1 MKKTTH
7 NFEKTLRRALA
18 MALALV
24 MTLSLTV
31 QAFAATSNWPATGDT
46 TVDRYMQNSGTFYNG
61 NSVIAP
67 KYSNFGGFINVYGVR
82 KGSEPDAYI
91 MTPTSID
98 FGDLK
103 SSKNNTADLELN
115 KAYDFSKPIRY
126 NVISEDGR
134 TFFAYAFAAEATSK
148 NTWTDADTQELL
160 GMAKLFTNTFYQ
172 IYLEMDKIAASK
184 TEIGSYHP
192 ANADMLGTLGYWL
205 GMSTAYFDLDAGET
219 SMNGNRLF
227 DSYEDK
233 WRIGG
238 DDAVQFMREYLQK
251 YIAKKGYSQVSPAA
265 LRIIYEQIIPEYLAY
280 AEQCRIAEPVIDRV
294 TIGGSVGS
302 INAAART
309 VTVKLPENV
318 DLSKLTVDVQVG
330 TGLVA
335 NSVAGSVT
343 QGTLAYQVTPYDPA
357 YGTKYTAL
365 SETWRIIIETGEPDN
380 LVTSFAVTTGG
391 VTRYARIDETHH
403 KISLNLPENTDL
415 SAITPVVVHTGTAVT
430 INGTDFT
437 GSKSFDFTNSETTPL
452 PLVVTNSNF
461 DLRTEYKVTITARK
475 SSENYITSYK
485 LGDAEGVINGDSIAI
500 TIPYAMDLAAVTP
513 EIAISEFAKLTA
525 PASLKEGENTY
536 TVTSED
542 GDVHTYK
549 VTITRTPVATGNRI
563 LSFAYGSIEG
573 DIDQVNGT
581 ITLALPAG
589 SLVSFAPTITVSPF
603 ATVTPASGEKQD
615 FKKPVTYTVTS
626 QEGYTN
632 TYTVTVSVS
641 QEPTENP
648 HKEKMES
655 LVKKITTRYS
665 RTTASAWEDWEWMNL
680 GFYQHKEG
688 NLDDGFTIAGC
699 IERLDTTTNVAMTNI
714 DRKIMTLTAR
724 GIDCSKLS
732 KYNNGEPFIDAKGNE
747 VDDFVSILYNY
758 RGGYT
763 INGPIFA
770 LIALDMGNYT
780 IPADA
785 FWTREK
791 LLETILNHKYLS
803 DGFGLDMVTM
813 LMQSIGPYMKDP
825 VYGKR
830 VTAKLEEGL
839 EIVLENFGD
848 KNVYKNPYGVQ
859 WGGVYTSEGS
869 AQIVCAMSAM
879 GVDCHTDPR
888 MSNGT
893 QSALTALLDYADFDE
908 GYFAHTNTTPKNA
921 LATYEGCYA
930 TQWYLGF
937 LKNGGAGH
945 SYSLYYRQFDF
956 SRKLSTEADIKSFT
970 LEGKQG
976 VIQEAEEGS
985 GADNIITVTLPTG
998 TPLKDMYPQVELS
1011 EGAKLIAPD
1020 LTSGIT
1026 FVKDIK
1032 TAFTVQAEDGKT
1044 TKTYY
1049 VVIKLSD
1056 EVEPSG
1062 AEIYTDTITLK
1073 DANILRD
1080 LDILGKT
1087 ITTGADSTDIELLID
1102 AGKDTANLLISA
1114 RISYEATATP
1124 SLDGKK
1130 VLDLSDWRTFTIT
1143 SGDGTNT
1150 RIYRIKA
1157 TARTQASISAFSLT
1171 IGGTVYDGV
1180 IDDKANTIT
1189 VSGVDDSNLSGT
1201 SFAPDVTLGPG
1212 TLVCSPAPG
1221 LPQDFSRTVQYIV
1234 AGNENV
1240 MSRTYTV
1247 SVLNKEGKLIS
1258 ASGNTGGDDDN
1269 PVTPATGAKIT
1280 AFSVLGV
1287 DGVIDQSAGA
1297 ITVTLPDGTDVT
1309 AVAPSVTVTAGAV
1322 VSPVSGEVVNLT
1334 APVVYTVTLGED
1346 TATYTVTVRYERST
1360 SQQLW
1365 DKLGD
1370 NTDVTDHQTSH
1381 TRRDWS

>member
-46 TVDRYMQNSGTFYNG
+46 TVDRYIQNSGTFYNG

-67 KYSNFGGFINVYGVR
+67 KYSNFGGFINVYGVP
-82 KGSEPDAYI
+82 KGSAASAYM

-126 NVISEDGR
+126 NVTSEDGR

-205 GMSTAYFDLDAGET
+205 GMSTAYFDLDEGET

-265 LRIIYEQIIPEYLAY
+265 LRIIYEQIVPEYLAY
-280 AEQCRIAEPVIDRV
+280 AEQCRVKEPVIDRV

-302 INAAART
+302 INTETRT
-309 VTVKLPENV
+309 VTVKLPEGA
-318 DLSKLTVDVQVG
+318 DRSQLTVQVEVG
-330 TGLVA
+330 TGLTA
-335 NSVAGSVT
+335 NQVAGSVT
-343 QGTLAYQVTPYDPA
+343 DRILAYQVTPYDPA
-357 YGTKYTAL
+357 YGTKYGAL
-365 SETWRIIIETGEPDN
+365 GATWRIIIETGEPDN
-380 LVTSFAVTTGG
+380 LVTSFAVTTEGK
-391 VTRYARIDETHH
+391 TRYAKIDETN
-403 KISLNLPENTDL
+403 KTIFLNLPEGTDL

-437 GSKSFDFTNSETTPL
+437 GSDSFDFTNSKTEPL

-461 DLRTEYKVTITARK
+461 DLRTEYKVTITAKK

-485 LGDAEGVINGDSIAI
+485 LGDAEGVINGDNIAI
-500 TIPYAMDLAAVTP
+500 TIPYAMDLAAVKP
-513 EIAISEFAKLTA
+513 EITFSEFAVLVEPDT
-525 PASLKEGENTY
+525 LKVGENTY

-542 GDVHTYK
+542 GRVRTYT
-549 VTITRTPVATGNRI
+549 VTITRTAVARGRQI
-563 LSFAYGSIEG
+563 LSFTYGAAAG
-573 DIDQVNGT
+573 VIDQVNGT
-581 ITLALPAG
+581 ISLVLPAG
-589 SLVSFAPTITVSPF
+589 TGTTFAPTIRVSDF
-603 ATVTPASGEKQD
+603 ATVTPASGEAQD
-615 FKKPVTYTVTS
+615 FSKPVQYKVKAQNGS
-626 QEGYTN
+626 TN
-632 TYTVTVSVS
+632 TYTVTVTVS
-641 QEPTENP
+641 QEQAENP
-648 HKEKMES
+648 YKAKMES
-655 LVKKITTRYS
+655 LVGKINQRYS
-665 RTTASAWEDWEWMNL
+665 RTTAGAWEDWEWMNL
-680 GFYQHKEG
+680 GFYQKKLG
-688 NLDDGFTIAGC
+688 NLDDGFSIAEC
-699 IERLDTTTNVAMTNI
+699 IKRLDTTTNVAMTNI

-732 KYNNGEPFIDAKGNE
+732 QYNNGEPFLDAKGNK
-747 VDDFVSILYNY
+747 VDDLAAVLYNY
-758 RGGYT
+758 SGGWT

-780 IPADA
+780 IPENAL
-785 FWTREK
+785 WTRDK
-791 LLETILNHKYLS
+791 LLETILTHKYLS

-813 LMQSIGPYMKDP
+813 LMQSIAPYQNDP
-825 VYGKR
+825 VYGER
-830 VTAKLEEGL
+830 VKAKLWEGFD
-839 EIVLENFGD
+839 IVMDSFGTD
-848 KNVYKNPYGVQ
+848 PFDNPFGVQ
-859 WGGVYTSEGS
+859 WGGVYTSEGAS
-869 AQIVCAMSAM
+869 QIICALSAM
-879 GVDCHTDPR
+879 GVDVHTDVR
-888 MSNGT
+888 LNNGKD
-893 QSALTALLDYADFDE
+893 SVLTSFLNYADFDE
-908 GYFAHTNTTPKNA
+908 GYFAHSNTTPKNA
-921 LATYEGCYA
+921 MATYQGCYA

-937 LKNGGAGH
+937 LNNGGAGH
-945 SYSLYYRQFDF
+945 PYSLYYQRFDF
-956 SRKLSTEADIKSFT
+956 SRKLSTEADIKSFA
-970 LEGKQG
+970 LEGKEG
-976 VIQEAEEGS
+976 VFTTEGE
-985 GADNIITVTLPTG
+985 DNIITVTLPTG
-998 TPLKDMYPQVELS
+998 TPLNDMHPQIELS
-1011 EGAKLIAPD
+1011 DYATILAPD
-1020 LTSGIT
+1020 LTGGIT
-1026 FVKDIK
+1026 FVKDTK

-1049 VVIKLSD
+1049 VVVKLSD
-1056 EVEPSG
+1056 EEKPSG
-1062 AEIYTDTITLK
+1062 AEIYTDTIMLK

-1080 LDILGKT
+1080 LDILGKN
-1087 ITTGADSTDIELLID
+1087 ITTGTDSTDIEVLLD
-1102 AGKDTANLLISA
+1102 AGKDTSNLMIYA
-1114 RISYEATATP
+1114 RLSYGATASP
-1124 SLDGKK
+1124 ALDGKK
-1130 VLDLSDWRTFTIT
+1130 GMNLSDWTTFTIT

-1150 RIYRIKA
+1150 QTYRIKA

-1171 IGGTVYDGV
+1171 IGGTVYDGI
-1180 IDDKANTIT
+1180 IDNKANTIT
-1189 VSGVDDSNLSGT
+1189 VSGVDDSNLSST

-1212 TLVCSPAPG
+1212 TKVCSPAPG
-1221 LPQDFSRTVQYIV
+1221 LPQDFSKAVQYIV
-1234 AGNENV
+1234 AGDENV
-1240 MSRTYTV
+1240 VSRTYTV
-1247 SVLNKEGKLIS
+1247 SVLNREGKLIS
-1258 ASGNTGGDDDN
+1258 ASGSGGGDT
-1269 PVTPATGAKIT
+1269 PVTPVTGAKIT

-1297 ITVTLPDGTDVT
+1297 ITVTLPAGTDVT
-1309 AVAPSVTVTAGAV
+1309 ALAPSVTGTAGAV

-1346 TATYTVTVRYERST
+1346 TSSYTVTVKYERSV

-1381 TRRDWS
+1381 TKRDWS

>member
-7 NFEKTLRRALA
+7 NFHKPLRRALA

-24 MTLSLTV
+24 MALSLAV
-31 QAFAATSNWPATGDT
+31 QAFAAIGNWPATGDT

-61 NSVIAP
+61 DTVIAP
-67 KYSNFGGFINVYGVR
+67 KYSNFGGFINVYGVP
-82 KGSEPDAYI
+82 KGSAASAYV
-91 MTPTSID
+91 MTPTSVD

-103 SSKNNTADLELN
+103 SSKNNTVDLELN
-115 KAYDFSKPIRY
+115 RAYDFSEPIRY
-126 NVISEDGR
+126 HVTSEDGR
-134 TFFAYAFAAEATSK
+134 TFFAYAFAAEATGK
-148 NTWTDADTQELL
+148 DTWTEADTQELL
-160 GMAKLFTNTFYQ
+160 GMAELFTNTFYQ
-172 IYLEMDKIAASK
+172 IYLEMDKIAASR
-184 TEIGSYHP
+184 TEVGSYHP
-192 ANADMLGTLGYWL
+192 ANADMLSTLGYWL
-205 GMSTAYFDLDAGET
+205 GMSTAYFDLDEGET

-238 DDAVQFMREYLQK
+238 EDAVQFMREYLQR
-251 YIAKKGYSQVSPAA
+251 YVTKKGYSQVSPAA
-265 LRIIYEQIIPEYLAY
+265 LRIIYEKIVPEYLAY
-280 AEQCRIAEPVIDRV
+280 AEEYRIAEPVIDRV

-302 INAAART
+302 INAEART
-309 VTVKLPENV
+309 ATVKLPETADRS
-318 DLSKLTVDVQVG
+318 DLMAEVQVG
-330 TGLVA
+330 VGLVA

-343 QGTLAYQVTPYDPA
+343 QGSLAYQVTPYDPA
-357 YGTKYTAL
+357 YGTRYTAL

-380 LVTSFAVTTGG
+380 LVTSFAVTTDG
-391 VTRYARIDETHH
+391 VTRYAKINETDHT
-403 KISLNLPENTDL
+403 IFLNLPVGTGL
-415 SAITPVVVHTGTAVT
+415 SAITPVVAHTGTEVK
-430 INGTDFT
+430 INGVSFD
-437 GSKSFDFTNSETTPL
+437 GSGSFDFTNSETEPL
-452 PLVVTNSNF
+452 TLTVTNSNF
-461 DLRTEYKVTITARK
+461 DLRTDYKVTITAQK

-485 LGDAEGVINGDSIAI
+485 LGDAEGVINGNNIAI
-500 TIPYAMDLAAVTP
+500 TIPYAMDLATVEP
-513 EIAISEFAKLTA
+513 EIAVSEFAALTA

-536 TVTSED
+536 TVTSQGGAER
-542 GDVHTYK
+542 VYT

-563 LSFAYGSIEG
+563 LSFAYGSIAG
-573 DIDQVNGT
+573 AIDQVKGT

-589 SLVSFAPTITVSPF
+589 SPVSFVPTITVSPF
-603 ATVTPASGEKQD
+603 AEVTPASGEKQD
-615 FKKPVTYTVTS
+615 FSKPVTYTVTS
-626 QEGYTN
+626 QAGYTN
-632 TYTVTVSVS
+632 TYTITVSIS

-648 HKEKMES
+648 HKADMES
-655 LVKKITTRYS
+655 LVQKITTRYS

-680 GFYQHKEG
+680 GFYQHKRP
-688 NLDDGFTIAGC
+688 NLDNGFSIAEC
-699 IERLDTTTNVAMTNI
+699 IVRLDTTTNVAMTNI

-732 KYNNGEPFIDAKGNE
+732 QYNNGEPYVDAKGNK
-747 VDDFVSILYNY
+747 VDNLTKVLYNY
-758 RGGYT
+758 RGGWT

-785 FWTREK
+785 FWTRDK

-813 LMQSIGPYMKDP
+813 LMQSIGPYMDDP
-825 VYGKR
+825 VYGER
-830 VTAKLEEGL
+830 VRAKLDEGL
-839 EIVLENFGD
+839 EIVLDSFGS

-893 QSALTALLDYADFDE
+893 QSALTALLDYADYSE
-908 GYFAHTNTTPKNA
+908 GYFAHSNTTPKNA
-921 LATYEGCYA
+921 MATYQGCYA

-937 LKNGGAGH
+937 LNNGGAGH
-945 SYSLYYRQFDF
+945 PYSLYYRQFDF
-956 SRKLSTEADIKSFT
+956 SRKLSTEAEIHSFT
-970 LEGKQG
+970 LEGKAG
-976 VIQEAEEGS
+976 EFTTEGE
-985 GADNIITVTLPTG
+985 DNIITVTLPTG
-998 TPLKDMYPQVELS
+998 TPLNDMHPQLQLS
-1011 EGAKLIAPD
+1011 DYATLLAPD
-1020 LTSGIT
+1020 LTGGIT
-1026 FVKDIK
+1026 FVKDTK

-1049 VVIKLSD
+1049 VVVKLSD
-1056 EVEPSG
+1056 EEKPSG
-1062 AEIYTDTITLK
+1062 AEIYTDTIMLK

-1080 LDILGKT
+1080 LDILGKN
-1087 ITTGADSTDIELLID
+1087 ITAGTDSTDIELLLD
-1102 AGKDTANLLISA
+1102 AGKDTSNLMIYA
-1114 RISYEATATP
+1114 RLSYGATASP
-1124 SLDGKK
+1124 ALDGKK
-1130 VLDLSDWRTFTIT
+1130 GMNLSDWTTFTIT

-1150 RIYRIKA
+1150 RTYRIKA
-1157 TARTQASISAFSLT
+1157 TARTQASIAAFSLT

-1180 IDDKANTIT
+1180 IDNKANTIT
-1189 VSGVDDSNLSGT
+1189 VSGVDDSDLSST
-1201 SFAPDVTLGPG
+1201 SFAPEVTLGPE

-1221 LPQDFSRTVQYIV
+1221 LAQDFSRTVQYIV
-1234 AGNENV
+1234 AGNEKV
-1240 MSRTYTV
+1240 LSRTYTV

-1258 ASGNTGGDDDN
+1258 ASGSGGGDT
-1269 PVTPATGAKIT
+1269 PVTPVPGAKIT

-1287 DGVIDQSAGA
+1287 DGVINQSVGT

-1322 VSPVSGEVVNLT
+1322 VSPVPGEVVNLT

-1346 TATYTVTVRYERST
+1346 TAAYTVTVKYERSV

>member
-7 NFEKTLRRALA
+7 NFKKPLRRALA

-46 TVDRYMQNSGTFYNG
+46 TVDRYIQNSGTFYNG

-67 KYSNFGGFINVYGVR
+67 KYSSFGGFINVYGVR
-82 KGSEPDAYI
+82 KGSAANAYV

-115 KAYDFSKPIRY
+115 KAYDFSEPIRY
-126 NVISEDGR
+126 NVTSEDGR

-251 YIAKKGYSQVSPAA
+251 YITKNGYSQVSPAA

-318 DLSKLTVDVQVG
+318 DRSKLTVDVQVG

-357 YGTKYTAL
+357 YGTRYTAL

-391 VTRYARIDETHH
+391 VTRYARIDETNH

-437 GSKSFDFTNSETTPL
+437 GSDSFNFTDSETTPL

-461 DLRTEYKVTITARK
+461 DLTTEYKVTITARK

-485 LGDAEGVINGDSIAI
+485 LDDAEGVINGDNIAI
-500 TIPYAMDLAAVTP
+500 TIPYAMDLAAIKP
-513 EIAISEFAKLTA
+513 EITISEFAALGA
-525 PASLKEGENTY
+525 PDTLKVGGNTY

-542 GDVHTYK
+542 GSKRTYT
-549 VTITRTPVATGNRI
+549 VTITRTAVARGRQI
-563 LSFAYGSIEG
+563 LSFTYGAAAG
-573 DIDQVNGT
+573 TIDQVKGT
-581 ITLALPAG
+581 ISLKLPAG
-589 SLVSFAPTITVSPF
+589 TSTTFAPAIRVSDF
-603 ATVTPASGEKQD
+603 ATVTPASGEARD
-615 FKKPVTYTVTS
+615 FSKPVKYKVTAQNGS
-626 QEGYTN
+626 TN
-632 TYTVTVSVS
+632 IYTVTVTVS
-641 QEPTENP
+641 QEQAENP
-648 HKEKMES
+648 YKADMES
-655 LVKKITTRYS
+655 LVSKINQRYS
-665 RTTASAWEDWEWMNL
+665 RTTAGAWEDWEWMNL
-680 GFYQHKEG
+680 GFYQKKLG
-688 NLDDGFTIAGC
+688 NLDDGFSIAEC
-699 IERLDTTTNVAMTNI
+699 IKRLDTTTNVAMTNI

-732 KYNNGEPFIDAKGNE
+732 KYNNGEPFIDAKGNK
-747 VDDFVSILYNY
+747 VDDLAAVLYNY
-758 RGGYT
+758 SGGYT

-770 LIALDMGNYT
+770 LNALDMGNYT
-780 IPADA
+780 IPENAV
-785 FWTREK
+785 WTREK

-813 LMQSIGPYMKDP
+813 LMQSIAPYQNDP
-825 VYGKR
+825 VYGER
-830 VTAKLEEGL
+830 VKAKLWEGFD
-839 EIVLENFGD
+839 IVMDSFGTD
-848 KNVYKNPYGVQ
+848 PFDNPFGVQ
-859 WGGVYTSEGS
+859 WGGVYTSEGAS
-869 AQIVCAMSAM
+869 QIICALSAM
-879 GVDCHTDPR
+879 GVDVHTDVR
-888 MSNGT
+888 LNNGKD
-893 QSALTALLDYADFDE
+893 SVLTSFLNYADFDE
-908 GYFAHTNTTPKNA
+908 GYFAHSNTTPKNA
-921 LATYEGCYA
+921 MATYQGCYA

-937 LKNGGAGH
+937 LNNGGAGH
-945 SYSLYYRQFDF
+945 PYSLYYRQFDF
-956 SRKLSTEADIKSFT
+956 SRKLSTEAEIKSFV
-970 LEGKQG
+970 LEGKAG
-976 VIQEAEEGS
+976 VFTTEGE
-985 GADNIITVTLPTG
+985 DNIITVTLPTG
-998 TPLKDMYPQVELS
+998 TPLNDMHPQIELS
-1011 EGAKLIAPD
+1011 EGAKILAPD
-1020 LTSGIT
+1020 LTNGVT
-1026 FVKDIK
+1026 FVKNTK
-1032 TAFTVQAEDGKT
+1032 TGFTVQAEDGKT

-1049 VVIKLSD
+1049 VVVKLSD
-1056 EVEPSG
+1056 EVDPSG

-1102 AGKDTANLLISA
+1102 AGKDTANLMIYA
-1114 RISYEATATP
+1114 RLSYGATASP
-1124 SLDGKK
+1124 VLDGKK
-1130 VLDLSDWRTFTIT
+1130 GMNLSDWTTFTIT

-1150 RIYRIKA
+1150 RTYRIKA

-1171 IGGTVYDGV
+1171 IGGTAYEGV
-1180 IDDKANTIT
+1180 IDNKSNTIT
-1189 VSGVDDSNLSGT
+1189 VSGVDDSNLSST
-1201 SFAPDVTLGPG
+1201 SFTPDVTLGPE

-1221 LPQDFSRTVQYIV
+1221 LAQDFSRTVQYIV
-1234 AGNENV
+1234 AGNEKV
-1240 MSRTYTV
+1240 LSRTYTV
-1247 SVLNKEGKLIS
+1247 SVLNKAGQLIS
-1258 ASGNTGGDDDN
+1258 GSGGGGGSD

-1287 DGVIDQSAGA
+1287 DGVINQSAGT
-1297 ITVTLPDGTDVT
+1297 ITVTLPAGTNVT

-1322 VSPVSGEVVNLT
+1322 VSPVPGEVVNLT
-1334 APVVYTVTLGED
+1334 APVVYTVTLGEE
-1346 TATYTVTVRYERST
+1346 TSRYTVTVTFERSV

-1365 DKLGD
+1365 DELG
-1370 NTDVTDHQTSH
+1370 NNSDVADHQTSH
-1381 TRRDWS
+1381 TKRDWS

>member
-7 NFEKTLRRALA
+7 NFKKPLRRALA

-46 TVDRYMQNSGTFYNG
+46 TVDRYIQNSGTFYNG

-67 KYSNFGGFINVYGVR
+67 KYSSFGGFINVYGVR
-82 KGSEPDAYI
+82 KGSAANAYV

-115 KAYDFSKPIRY
+115 KAYDFSEPIRY
-126 NVISEDGR
+126 NVTSEDGR

-251 YIAKKGYSQVSPAA
+251 YITKNGYSQVSPAA

-280 AEQCRIAEPVIDRV
+280 AEQCRIAEPVIERV

-318 DLSKLTVDVQVG
+318 DRSKLTVDVQVG

-357 YGTKYTAL
+357 YGTRYTAL

-380 LVTSFAVTTGG
+380 LVTSFAVTTDG
-391 VTRYARIDETHH
+391 VTRYAKINETDHT
-403 KISLNLPENTDL
+403 ISLNLPEGTGL
-415 SAITPVVVHTGTAVT
+415 TAITPVVAHTGTAVT
-430 INGTDFT
+430 INGTAFT
-437 GSKSFDFTNSETTPL
+437 GSESFDFTNSEAEPL
-452 PLVVTNSNF
+452 TLTVTNSNF
-461 DLRTEYKVTITARK
+461 GLTTEYKVTITARK
-475 SSENYITSYK
+475 SSENYITAYK
-485 LGDAEGVINGDSIAI
+485 LGEAEGVINGDSIAI
-500 TIPYAMDLAAVTP
+500 TIPYAMDLATVEP
-513 EIAISEFAKLTA
+513 EIAVSEFATLTA

-536 TVTSED
+536 TVTSQGGAER
-542 GDVHTYK
+542 VYT
-549 VTITRTPVATGNRI
+549 VTITRTAVARGRQI
-563 LSFAYGSIEG
+563 LSFTYGAAAG
-573 DIDQVNGT
+573 TIDQVNGT
-581 ITLALPAG
+581 ISLVLPAG
-589 SLVSFAPTITVSPF
+589 TGTTFAPTIRVSDF
-603 ATVTPASGEKQD
+603 ATVTPASGEAQD
-615 FKKPVTYTVTS
+615 FSKPVQYKVKAQNGS
-626 QEGYTN
+626 TN
-632 TYTVTVSVS
+632 TYTVTVTVS
-641 QEPTENP
+641 QEQAENP
-648 HKEKMES
+648 YKADMES
-655 LVKKITTRYS
+655 LVSKINQRYS
-665 RTTASAWEDWEWMNL
+665 RTTAGAWEDWEWMNL
-680 GFYQHKEG
+680 GFYQKKLG
-688 NLDDGFTIAGC
+688 NLDDGFSIAEC
-699 IERLDTTTNVAMTNI
+699 IKRLDTTTNVAMTNI

-732 KYNNGEPFIDAKGNE
+732 QYNNGEPFLDAKGNK
-747 VDDFVSILYNY
+747 VDDLAAVLYNY
-758 RGGYT
+758 SGGYT

-770 LIALDMGNYT
+770 LNALDMGNYT
-780 IPADA
+780 IPENAV
-785 FWTREK
+785 WTREK

-813 LMQSIGPYMKDP
+813 LMQSIAPYQNDP
-825 VYGKR
+825 VYGER
-830 VTAKLEEGL
+830 VKAKLWEGFD
-839 EIVLENFGD
+839 IVMDSFGTD
-848 KNVYKNPYGVQ
+848 PFDNPFGVQ
-859 WGGVYTSEGS
+859 WGGVYTSEGAS
-869 AQIVCAMSAM
+869 QIICALSAM
-879 GVDCHTDPR
+879 GVDVHTDVR
-888 MSNGT
+888 LNNGKD
-893 QSALTALLDYADFDE
+893 SVLTSFLNYADFDE
-908 GYFAHTNTTPKNA
+908 GYFAHSNTTPKNA
-921 LATYEGCYA
+921 MATYQGCYA

-937 LKNGGAGH
+937 LNNGGAGH
-945 SYSLYYRQFDF
+945 PYSLYYHRFDF
-956 SRKLSTEADIKSFT
+956 SRKLSTEADITSFT
-970 LEGKQG
+970 LEGKKG
-976 VIQEAEEGS
+976 VFTTEG
-985 GADNIITVTLPTG
+985 GDNIITVTLPAG
-998 TPLKDMYPQVELS
+998 TPLNDMHPQLQLS
-1011 EGAKLIAPD
+1011 DYATILAPD
-1020 LTSGIT
+1020 LTGGIT
-1026 FVKDIK
+1026 FVKDTK

-1080 LDILGKT
+1080 LDILGKN
-1087 ITTGADSTDIELLID
+1087 ITTGTDSTDIELLLD
-1102 AGKDTANLLISA
+1102 AGKDTSNLMIYA
-1114 RISYEATATP
+1114 RLSYGATASP
-1124 SLDGKK
+1124 ALDGKK
-1130 VLDLSDWRTFTIT
+1130 GMNLSDWTTFTIT

-1150 RIYRIKA
+1150 QTYRIKA
-1157 TARTQASISAFSLT
+1157 TARTQASIAAFSLT

-1180 IDDKANTIT
+1180 IDNKANTIT
-1189 VSGVDDSNLSGT
+1189 VSGVDDSNLSST

-1212 TLVCSPAPG
+1212 TKVCSPAPG
-1221 LPQDFSRTVQYIV
+1221 LPQDFSKVVQYIV
-1234 AGNENV
+1234 AGDENV
-1240 MSRTYTV
+1240 VSRTYTV

-1258 ASGNTGGDDDN
+1258 GSGSGGGDT
-1269 PVTPATGAKIT
+1269 PVTPVTGAKIT
-1280 AFSVLGV
+1280 AFSVLGA
-1287 DGVIDQSAGA
+1287 DGVIDQSAGT
-1297 ITVTLPDGTDVT
+1297 ITVTLPAGTDVT

-1322 VSPVSGEVVNLT
+1322 VSPVSGQVVNLT

-1346 TATYTVTVRYERST
+1346 TASYTVTVKYERSV

-1381 TRRDWS
+1381 TKRDWS

>member
-7 NFEKTLRRALA
+7 NFHKPLRRALA

-24 MTLSLTV
+24 MALSLAV
-31 QAFAATSNWPATGDT
+31 QAFAAIGNWPATGDT

-61 NSVIAP
+61 DTVIAP
-67 KYSNFGGFINVYGVR
+67 KYSNFGGFINVYGVP
-82 KGSEPDAYI
+82 KGSAASAYV
-91 MTPTSID
+91 MTPTSVD

-103 SSKNNTADLELN
+103 SSKNNTVDLELN
-115 KAYDFSKPIRY
+115 RAYDFSEPIRY
-126 NVISEDGR
+126 HVTSEDGR
-134 TFFAYAFAAEATSK
+134 TFFAYAFAAEATGK
-148 NTWTDADTQELL
+148 DTWTEADTQELL
-160 GMAKLFTNTFYQ
+160 GMAELFTNTFYQ
-172 IYLEMDKIAASK
+172 IYLEMDRIAASR
-184 TEIGSYHP
+184 TEVGSYHP
-192 ANADMLGTLGYWL
+192 ANADMLSTLGYWL
-205 GMSTAYFDLDAGET
+205 GMSTAYFDLDEGET

-238 DDAVQFMREYLQK
+238 EDAVQFMREYLQR
-251 YIAKKGYSQVSPAA
+251 YVTKKGYSQVSPAA
-265 LRIIYEQIIPEYLAY
+265 LRIIYEKIVPEYLAY
-280 AEQCRIAEPVIDRV
+280 AEEYRIAEPVIDRV

-302 INAAART
+302 INAEART
-309 VTVKLPENV
+309 ATVKLPETADQS
-318 DLSKLTVDVQVG
+318 DLMAEVQVG
-330 TGLVA
+330 VGLVA

-343 QGTLAYQVTPYDPA
+343 QGSLAYQVTPYDPA
-357 YGTKYTAL
+357 YGTRYTAL

-380 LVTSFAVTTGG
+380 LVTSFAVTTDG
-391 VTRYARIDETHH
+391 VTRYAKINETDHT
-403 KISLNLPENTDL
+403 ISLNLPVGTGL
-415 SAITPVVVHTGTAVT
+415 SAITPVVAHTGTEVK
-430 INGTDFT
+430 INGVSFD
-437 GSKSFDFTNSETTPL
+437 GSGSFDFTNSETEPL
-452 PLVVTNSNF
+452 TLTVTNSNF
-461 DLRTEYKVTITARK
+461 DLRTDYKVTITAQK

-485 LGDAEGVINGDSIAI
+485 LGDAEGVINGNNIAI
-500 TIPYAMDLAAVTP
+500 TIPYAMDLATVEP
-513 EIAISEFAKLTA
+513 EIAVSEFAALTE

-536 TVTSED
+536 TVTSQGGAER
-542 GDVHTYK
+542 VYT

-563 LSFAYGSIEG
+563 LSFAYGSIAG
-573 DIDQVNGT
+573 VIDQVKGT

-589 SLVSFAPTITVSPF
+589 SPVSFVPTITVSPF
-603 ATVTPASGEKQD
+603 AEVTPASGEKQD
-615 FKKPVTYTVTS
+615 FSKPVTYTVTS
-626 QEGYTN
+626 QAGYTN
-632 TYTVTVSVS
+632 TYTITVSIS

-648 HKEKMES
+648 HKADMKS
-655 LVKKITTRYS
+655 LVQKITTRYS
-665 RTTASAWEDWEWMNL
+665 RTTESAWEDWEWMNL
-680 GFYQHKEG
+680 GFYQHKLT
-688 NLDDGFTIAGC
+688 NLDNGFSIAEC
-699 IERLDTTTNVAMTNI
+699 IVRLDTTTNVAMTNI

-732 KYNNGEPFIDAKGNE
+732 QYNNGEPYVDAKGNKVDNLTE
-747 VDDFVSILYNY
+747 VLYNY
-758 RGGYT
+758 RGGWT

-785 FWTREK
+785 FWTRDK

-813 LMQSIGPYMKDP
+813 LMQSIGPYMDDP
-825 VYGKR
+825 VYGER
-830 VTAKLEEGL
+830 VRAKLDEGL
-839 EIVLENFGD
+839 EIVLDSFGS

-893 QSALTALLDYADFDE
+893 QSALTALLDYADYSE

-937 LKNGGAGH
+937 LNNGGAGH
-945 SYSLYYRQFDF
+945 PYSLYYRQFDF
-956 SRKLSTEADIKSFT
+956 SRKLSTEAEIHSFT
-970 LEGKQG
+970 LEGKAG
-976 VIQEAEEGS
+976 EFTTEGE
-985 GADNIITVTLPTG
+985 DNIITVTLPTG
-998 TPLKDMYPQVELS
+998 TPLNDMHPQIELS
-1011 EGAKLIAPD
+1011 EGAKILAPD
-1020 LTSGIT
+1020 LTNGIT
-1026 FVKDIK
+1026 FVKNTK
-1032 TAFTVQAEDGKT
+1032 TGFTVQAEDGKT

-1049 VVIKLSD
+1049 VVVKLSD
-1056 EVEPSG
+1056 EVDPSG

-1102 AGKDTANLLISA
+1102 AGKDTTNLMICA
-1114 RISYEATATP
+1114 RVSYGATATP
-1124 SLDGKK
+1124 SLDGKRGM
-1130 VLDLSDWRTFTIT
+1130 DLSDWRTFTIT
-1143 SGDGTNT
+1143 SGDGTNART
-1150 RIYRIKA
+1150 YRIKA
-1157 TARTQASISAFSLT
+1157 TARTQASIAAFSLT

-1180 IDDKANTIT
+1180 IDNKANTIT
-1189 VSGVDDSNLSGT
+1189 VSGVDDSDLSST
-1201 SFAPDVTLGPG
+1201 SFAPEVTLGPG

-1221 LPQDFSRTVQYIV
+1221 LPQDFSKAVQYIV
-1234 AGNENV
+1234 AGNEKV
-1240 MSRTYTV
+1240 LSRTYTV

-1258 ASGNTGGDDDN
+1258 ASGSGGGGGSD

-1280 AFSVLGV
+1280 AFSMLGV
-1287 DGVIDQSAGA
+1287 DGVIDQSAGT

-1334 APVVYTVTLGED
+1334 APVIYTVTLGED
-1346 TATYTVTVRYERST
+1346 TAAYTVTVKYERSV

-1381 TRRDWS
+1381 TKRDWS